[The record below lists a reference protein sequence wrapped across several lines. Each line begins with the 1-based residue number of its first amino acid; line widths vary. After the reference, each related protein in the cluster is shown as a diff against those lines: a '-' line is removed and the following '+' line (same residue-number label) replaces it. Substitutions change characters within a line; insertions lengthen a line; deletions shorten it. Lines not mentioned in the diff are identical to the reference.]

1 MSATIS
7 VPTDTQ
13 KTVAMVLTF
22 GIHAWLK
29 AEAKRQGKS
38 ISAVGRDA
46 IEAAMQKSEA
56 ERKDVA

>member
-13 KTVAMVLTF
+13 KTVALVLTF
-22 GIHAWLK
+22 GIHQWLK

-38 ISAVGRDA
+38 ISAVGREV
-46 IEAAMQKSEA
+46 IEKAMRESEEGKAA
-56 ERKDVA
+56 